1 MLSRL
6 FGRSRTNIAGDTL
19 YRAIVAQARLPLFYR
34 DWRVPDTVDG
44 RFEMIVLHLVL
55 LFRRLGREGEAG
67 QAIAQEV
74 FDIFLADMDQQLRE
88 MGVGDLGV
96 PKRMKKVGQSFYGRL
111 ATYGTVLATEDEA
124 GLREALER
132 NLFPDIEAPSLG
144 PLASYAMAAATQ
156 LSNQQTKAIA
166 GGAIAFPDPAYT
178 SPVAA

>member
-6 FGRSRTNIAGDTL
+6 FGRSRTNVAGETL

-55 LFRRLGREGEAG
+55 LFRRLGRDGADG

-96 PKRMKKVGQSFYGRL
+96 PKRMKKIGQSFYGRL

-124 GLREALER
+124 GLRAALER
-132 NLFPDIEAPSLG
+132 NLFPEGEAQ
-144 PLASYAMAAATQ
+144 PLAALAAYALAAANQLATQ
-156 LSNQQTKAIA
+156 PTKAIA
-166 GGAIAFPDPAYT
+166 GGALVFPDPAQT
-178 SPVAA
+178 PVAA

>member
-6 FGRSRTNIAGDTL
+6 FGRSRTNVAGETL

-55 LFRRLGREGEAG
+55 LFRRLGRDGADG

-96 PKRMKKVGQSFYGRL
+96 PKRMKKIGQSFYGRL

-124 GLREALER
+124 GLRAALER
-132 NLFPDIEAPSLG
+132 NLFPEVEAQ
-144 PLASYAMAAATQ
+144 PLAALAAYALAAANQLATQ
-156 LSNQQTKAIA
+156 PTKAIA
-166 GGAIAFPDPAYT
+166 GGALVFPDPAQT
-178 SPVAA
+178 PVAA

>member
-6 FGRSRTNIAGDTL
+6 FGRSRPSIAGDTL

-55 LFRRLGREGEAG
+55 LFRRLGRDGEAG

-96 PKRMKKVGQSFYGRL
+96 PKRMKKIGQSFYGRL

-132 NLFPDIEAPSLG
+132 NLFPEAEAQ
-144 PLASYAMAAATQ
+144 PLALLAAYALAAGAQLATQ
-156 LSNQQTKAIA
+156 PTKAIA
-166 GGAIAFPDPAYT
+166 GGALDFPDPAQT
-178 SPVAA
+178 QVAA